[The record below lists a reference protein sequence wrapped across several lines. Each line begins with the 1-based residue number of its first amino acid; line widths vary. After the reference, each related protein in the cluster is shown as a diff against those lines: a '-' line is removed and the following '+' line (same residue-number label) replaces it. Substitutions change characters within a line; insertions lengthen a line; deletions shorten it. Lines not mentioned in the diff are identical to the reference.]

1 MNGSSCVKGVG
12 PRLPLS
18 VVFNSDVGQLYPD
31 AVFLK
36 RAFQKCFL
44 LTAMRTETS
53 RTKIG
58 RPRGFSEAQA
68 LEAALLLFWSKGY
81 EGAST
86 NDLAHAMGIN
96 ASSMYAAFG
105 SKEELFKRAVV
116 RYCDEHINF
125 FPAALALPTIS
136 ETVRAI
142 FEGTIDLV
150 SKPGYPQGCLTIQ
163 SGMAT
168 TKSIRVFLN
177 GYRKQGEE
185 ALKRR
190 VERAKKERDLDPKL
204 NSGDF
209 ARYLVMLATG
219 MSVQAANGTSKAE
232 LKRQADLALR
242 YFGYKPLRQSQ

>member
-12 PRLPLS
+12 PRLPTS
-18 VVFNSDVGQLYPD
+18 VVLDSDVEQLYAD

-36 RAFQKCFL
+36 RAFQKYRL
-44 LTAMRTETS
+44 SAMRTETS
-53 RTKIG
+53 RTKMG
-58 RPRGFSEAQA
+58 RPRGFTEAQA
-68 LEAALLLFWSKGY
+68 LEAAMLLFWSKGY
-81 EGAST
+81 EGATT
-86 NDLAHAMGIN
+86 NDLAHVMGIN

-116 RYCDEHINF
+116 RYCDEHMIF
-125 FPAALALPTIS
+125 FPAALALPTMN
-136 ETVRAI
+136 ETVRAVLA
-142 FEGTIDLV
+142 GMIDLV

-168 TKSIRVFLN
+168 TESIRVFLN
-177 GYRKQGEE
+177 GYRKQGED

-190 VERAKKERDLDPKL
+190 VERAKKESDLDPKL

-209 ARYLVMLATG
+209 ARYLVMLTTG

-242 YFGYKPLRQSQ
+242 YFGYKPLRRSQ